1 MPRES
6 TIFWPEEENGSGLK
20 GGKAGQTSS
29 IKMMQE
35 VSPWEVKQ
43 VMNRQVI
50 AVSPEEPV
58 SVGGAAD
65 DPAQCGGR
73 LPVRDR
79 DGSLCGILTDRDVVT
94 RCVALERPLQETS
107 VARVMTARV
116 ATVPPTASL
125 DQAAALLSRE
135 QVRRLPVVEG
145 RRLVGMVTLSDLSR
159 QAPAQIPP
167 TCSERSPPISSVL

>member
-1 MPRES
+1 M
-6 TIFWPEEENGSGLK
+6 
-20 GGKAGQTSS
+20 
-29 IKMMQE
+29 
-35 VSPWEVKQ
+35 EVKQ

-58 SVGGAAD
+58 SVAARLMTRHNVGA
-65 DPAQCGGR
+65 

-159 QAPAQIPP
+159 QAPAQD
-167 TCSERSPPISSVL
+167 TADVLREITANIKHL

>member
-1 MPRES
+1 M
-6 TIFWPEEENGSGLK
+6 
-20 GGKAGQTSS
+20 
-29 IKMMQE
+29 
-35 VSPWEVKQ
+35 EVKQ

-58 SVGGAAD
+58 SVAARLMTRHNVGA
-65 DPAQCGGR
+65 

-94 RCVALERPLQETS
+94 RCVALERPMQQTS

-159 QAPAQIPP
+159 QAPAQD
-167 TCSERSPPISSVL
+167 TADVLREITANIKHL

>member
-1 MPRES
+1 M
-6 TIFWPEEENGSGLK
+6 
-20 GGKAGQTSS
+20 
-29 IKMMQE
+29 
-35 VSPWEVKQ
+35 EVKQ

-58 SVGGAAD
+58 SVAARLMTRHNVGA
-65 DPAQCGGR
+65 

-135 QVRRLPVVEG
+135 RRRFLWPW
-145 RRLVGMVTLSDLSR
+145 
-159 QAPAQIPP
+159 
-167 TCSERSPPISSVL
+167 

>member
-1 MPRES
+1 M
-6 TIFWPEEENGSGLK
+6 
-20 GGKAGQTSS
+20 
-29 IKMMQE
+29 
-35 VSPWEVKQ
+35 EVKQ

-58 SVGGAAD
+58 SVAARLMTRHNVGA
-65 DPAQCGGR
+65 

-79 DGSLCGILTDRDVVT
+79 DGSLCGILTERDVVT
-94 RCVALERPLQETS
+94 RCVGLERPLQGTS

-159 QAPAQIPP
+159 QAPAQD
-167 TCSERSPPISSVL
+167 TADVLREITANIKHL